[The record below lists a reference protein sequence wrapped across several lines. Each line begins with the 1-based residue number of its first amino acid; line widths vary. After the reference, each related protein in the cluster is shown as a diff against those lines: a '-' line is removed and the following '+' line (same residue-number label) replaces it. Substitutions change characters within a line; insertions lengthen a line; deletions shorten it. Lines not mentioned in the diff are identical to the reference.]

1 MADVAGF
8 RLGDLA
14 QWAGVEL
21 RGDPEIRV
29 TGVATI
35 EGAGPRDVTFLANP
49 RYRRFLASTRA
60 AAVVLHP
67 DEADGCPTAAL
78 LSTNPYLLF
87 ARIVA
92 YMCPPPATE
101 PGVHPTAW
109 VDPTASL
116 GEGVSIGPQA
126 VIHRGAR
133 IGAGTSIG
141 SGAVVEADAAI
152 GRDCRIGTNVTIG
165 ARVVI
170 GDRVVI
176 HPGAV
181 LGADGFGFAND
192 NGRWVKV
199 PQVGGVRIGDDV
211 EIGANTTIDRGALG
225 DTVVEEGV
233 KLDNQIQIGHNVRI
247 GAHTAIAGATAIAG
261 STTIGKRCTIA
272 GAVGFAGHLHI
283 ADGTVI
289 TGMTAVSRSI
299 NKAGIYSSGTQM
311 VDNHTWRKSA
321 VRFNQLDE
329 MYRRLRE
336 LETELADL
344 KAQLNKDS

>member
-1 MADVAGF
+1 MQARSVRLADIAAQ
-8 RLGDLA
+8 LG
-14 QWAGVEL
+14 GEVV
-21 RGDPEIRV
+21 GDPETRV
-29 TGVATI
+29 SQVATLKS
-35 EGAGPRDVTFLANP
+35 AGPEHISFFAQG
-49 RYRRFLASTRA
+49 RYREELQATRA
-60 AAVVLHP
+60 GAVIVSAEERDATTLP
-67 DEADGCPTAAL
+67 RIVCAD
-78 LSTNPYLLF
+78 PYLYF
-87 ARIVA
+87 AQVSRLLN
-92 YMCPPPATE
+92 PPAPVQ
-101 PGVHPTAW
+101 PGVHPSA
-109 VDPTASL
+109 VIDASAFIDPTAHIGPGCVIEAGANIGPGVAVGAGCIVGARSTI
-116 GEGVSIGPQA
+116 GEGSRLYPRVTIYADCVIGRRA
-126 VIHRGAR
+126 IIH
-133 IGAGTSIG
+133 
-141 SGAVVEADAAI
+141 SGAVI
-152 GRDCRIGTNVTIG
+152 
-165 ARVVI
+165 
-170 GDRVVI
+170 
-176 HPGAV
+176 
-181 LGADGFGFAND
+181 GADGFGFAQQQ
-192 NGRWVKV
+192 GRWLKI
-199 PQVGGVRIGDDV
+199 PQIGRVVIGDDV